1 MIYELLLDHFS
12 MEKLNSL
19 LYRNCSVNFFTELLH
34 FKLPPELTWVGML
47 DFFRY
52 TLRSFGNHV
61 IVWDRNHAKRNLECW
76 RLECADFARKNSGEV
91 NFSNKAECFELHVVR
106 IFCVCCDFFQFFTF
120 CFSYSNKIM
129 SGTGRAAGNQVMSMC
144 RWKFLDRG
152 LHPARS
158 LRDFQDCRSHLS
170 SVGKIGAYIY
180 LVTACFK
187 LYRMFYA
194 LNRLRW
200 YSQVTVNMSHLLSS
214 QLRDSQHCLKT
225 THGLK
230 ETLKYA
236 TGRKDDVKLYET
248 VKPLTSDFQPT
259 KAYFRKCQLVRRSQ
273 SGLLQG
279 QISTGKNLSI
289 IWISSST

>member
-1 MIYELLLDHFS
+1 
-12 MEKLNSL
+12 
-19 LYRNCSVNFFTELLH
+19 
-34 FKLPPELTWVGML
+34 ML

-106 IFCVCCDFFQFFTF
+106 IFAYVVN
-120 CFSYSNKIM
+120 FSNFSPFVSLTPIR
-129 SGTGRAAGNQVMSMC
+129 SWAGQAEPLEIYQVMSMC
-144 RWKFLDRG
+144 RWKFPDRG

-214 QLRDSQHCLKT
+214 QFRDSQHCLKT

-248 VKPLTSDFQPT
+248 VKPQTVDLRFSAH
-259 KAYFRKCQLVRRSQ
+259 KN
-273 SGLLQG
+273 LLQKMSVDAAIAVRVTTRSNFDW
-279 QISTGKNLSI
+279 QKLEHYLNFK
-289 IWISSST
+289 